1 MVYKKR
7 EIGKRIEPMGSRQQL
22 VQKDEVQQIFD
33 QISAYLEEFSDFM
46 GQYIEEESEKLGL
59 E

>member
-1 MVYKKR
+1 MVYEKR
-7 EIGKRIEPMGSRQQL
+7 EIGKRIKPMGNRQQL

-33 QISAYLEEFSDFM
+33 QISAYLEEFSDFIR
-46 GQYIEEESEKLGL
+46 QYIEEESEKLGL